1 MRTFA
6 KLLVLLMVFG
16 GSISATVKPH
26 CKKNVLI
33 KADILKLLHQ
43 TAIYNTTRKFDSLP
57 RWNENK
63 RYDWVEGTYFA
74 GLSEFYKYTKEKKYL
89 DEMIKVGVE
98 CNWEPRGR
106 PYDMNE
112 YAIIQTY
119 CDLYEATGNFYM
131 IDKSAFMAKMP
142 FIRYVKPDIKTINN
156 PYVDEWWSWCDGLF
170 MGPPAYARLGKLLN
184 DKRYWDYM
192 NENWW
197 RTSDYLYNKK
207 DSLFYRDDQRFSQRT
222 ANGNNV
228 YWARGNGWVIGGL
241 CRTMDYLPK
250 EYPTRLRFEQ
260 QFKEMMLKLA
270 KLQTAEG
277 FWPPSLLDYNQYPF
291 KESSGTAFYCYGFAW
306 GINNGLLDKEKYL
319 PVVVKAWNFLLS
331 CRLPNGALGFVQPI
345 GGEPDNVKAEDT
357 QAYGEGAFLMAG
369 TEILKLLDKVSTAN

>member
-1 MRTFA
+1 MKTVA
-6 KLLVLLMVFG
+6 KLFVLLMLVCG
-16 GSISATVKPH
+16 PMSGATQSQS
-26 CKKNVLI
+26 KKNPLV

-43 TAIYNTTRKFDSLP
+43 SAIYNTTRKFDASP

-98 CNWEPRGR
+98 CDWEPRGR
-106 PYDMNE
+106 PYDLNE
-112 YAIIQTY
+112 YCMIQTY

-142 FIRYVKPDIKTINN
+142 FIRYIKPDLRVANN
-156 PYVDEWWSWCDGLF
+156 PHVDEWWSWCDGLF

-184 DKRYWDYM
+184 DRRYWDYM

-207 DSLFYRDDQRFSQRT
+207 DSLFFRDDQRFTQRSS
-222 ANGNNV
+222 NGTNV

-241 CRTMDYLPK
+241 CRTLDYLPK
-250 EYPTRLRFEQ
+250 DYPTRARFEQ
-260 QFKEMMLKLA
+260 QYLELITKLKT
-270 KLQTAEG
+270 LQTAEG
-277 FWPPSLLDYNQYPF
+277 FWPPSLLDFKQYPF

-331 CRLPNGALGFVQPI
+331 CRLTSGALGFVQPI
-345 GGEPDNVKAEDT
+345 GGEPDNVKSTDT

-369 TEILKLLDKVSTAN
+369 TEILKMLDK